1 MSAYGTLH
9 TNVPY
14 APSSKGQLSAAPIGQ
29 HFVKIVP
36 RLFIPTDPFSLVYVF
51 RPAHLAGRNKLPAT
65 PVCPRRDFVRKYI

>member
-29 HFVKIVP
+29 HFVKIVHS
-36 RLFIPTDPFSLVYVF
+36 RLINVARHTGYSPYP
-51 RPAHLAGRNKLPAT
+51 H
-65 PVCPRRDFVRKYI
+65 